1 MSLPT
6 WLITYKAKLIEYGVI
21 LLAVSIAGIAIYQ
34 WGKAEGK
41 SSCLQ
46 SQVIE
51 VVAEAKLSTEADK
64 KISDIASKVA
74 RLIGT
79 IEGNS
84 AAQTKVIEE
93 YVKNNPRF
101 IDCGIDDDAIRVW
114 NSENKG
120 ETTRVP
126 AGAGDKVPKPTTPN

>member
-1 MSLPT
+1 MPT
-6 WLITYKAKLIEYGVI
+6 WLIKYKAKIIEYAVI
-21 LLAVSIAGIAIYQ
+21 LIAVIVTGLAIYQ

-41 SSCLQ
+41 NDCLKN
-46 SQVIE
+46 QVIE
-51 VVAEAKLSTEADK
+51 VIAEAKLSTEADK

-74 RLIGT
+74 KLIGT

-84 AAQTKVIEE
+84 AAQTKAIEE

-101 IDCGIDDDAIRVW
+101 NDCGIDDDAVRLW

-120 ETTRVP
+120 ETARIP
-126 AGAGDKVPKPTTPN
+126 AGASNSLPKPTPTR